1 MSFHAFIETTA
12 GENGQL
18 KAIFNVYD
26 DGKKLY
32 VDELNA
38 AMVHEE
44 VEHLEAR
51 LKETA
56 SPASEKALR
65 RQLTEFRKAAMRM
78 PKTQNTLSKDGEF
91 LYDGLIPDPHAPDAK
106 EPGPT
111 KDPHAPKRTMFA

>member
-1 MSFHAFIETTA
+1 MSFHAFIETKE

-26 DGKKLY
+26 EGQKLY
-32 VDELNA
+32 IDELNA

-51 LKETA
+51 LKESV

-78 PKTQNTLSKDGEF
+78 PKSQKTLSKDGEF
-91 LYDGLIPDPHAPDAK
+91 LYDGLILDPHAPGVK
-106 EPGPT
+106 KPGPT